1 MKNHTLKG
9 TQHQSRYLYGMS
21 NQENL
26 SSILSGLGIS
36 ALNEMQQT
44 ANKAIL
50 ENSEVRLLAPTGSGK
65 TLAFLLPV
73 SSILTKEEDQVQCLI
88 IVPTRELALQI
99 EQVWRKMATGFKVT
113 CCYGGHD
120 MQTEIRSLSEP
131 PAVLIGTPG
140 RLLDHMHR
148 QSFSYRK
155 IATLVLDEFDK
166 SLELGFQEEMVEISS
181 NLRNVTKRILVSAT
195 AGSKI
200 PPFIK
205 VKAPVEIDYIT
216 NQNESSGLTLMQVS
230 TEKSDKMTSLL
241 RLLGYLGAESTMIF
255 CNQRDSVEK
264 ISVILKEEGMECAF
278 FHGKLEQEDRERTL
292 IRFRNGSVR
301 YLAATDLAA
310 RGLDIPDVKHVI
322 HFEMPMKG
330 DEFRHR
336 NGRTARMLTEGT
348 AYILQ
353 NAEEKL
359 PEYILYPPKVLT
371 LPSKFVLPPAPVWTT
386 VYISGGKKNKLN
398 KMDIV
403 GFLLQKGKL
412 EKQDLG
418 LIEVKD
424 TISFAAVNRSKVK
437 AMLTLI
443 NEEKMKGKKYKIEVA
458 R

>member
-1 MKNHTLKG
+1 
-9 TQHQSRYLYGMS
+9 MS
-21 NQENL
+21 NHENL
-26 SSILSGLGIS
+26 SAILSGLGIS

-50 ENSEVRLLAPTGSGK
+50 ENAEVRLLAPTGSGK

-73 SSILTKEEDQVQCLI
+73 SSILSRDVDQVQCLI

-99 EQVWRKMATGFKVT
+99 EQVWRKMSTGFKVT

-120 MQTEIRSLSEP
+120 MQTEIRSLTEP

-148 QSFSYRK
+148 QSFSYKK
-155 IATLVLDEFDK
+155 IATLILDEFDK
-166 SLELGFQEEMVEISS
+166 SLELGFQEEMGEISA
-181 NLRNVTKRILVSAT
+181 NLRNVNKRILVSAT

-205 VKAPVEIDYIT
+205 VKSPVEIDFIT
-216 NQNESSGLTLMQVS
+216 NQNEASGLTLKQVIA
-230 TEKSDKMTSLL
+230 EKSDKLTSLL
-241 RLLGYLGAESTMIF
+241 KLLGFLGAESTMIF
-255 CNQRDSVEK
+255 CNQRDTVER
-264 ISVILKEEGMECAF
+264 IAAVLGEEGVECGF

-322 HFEMPMKG
+322 HFEMPMKA

-336 NGRTARMLTEGT
+336 NGRTARMLADGN
-348 AYILQ
+348 AYILLNQ
-353 NAEEKL
+353 DEKL
-359 PEYILYPPKVLT
+359 PDYIVYPPNVLNLPAQYT
-371 LPSKFVLPPAPVWTT
+371 LPPVPEWTT

-403 GFLLQKGKL
+403 GFLIQKGKL
-412 EKQDLG
+412 DKQDLG

-424 TISFAAVNRSKVK
+424 NISFAAINRYKVK
-437 AMLTLI
+437 PMLALVK
-443 NEEKMKGKKYKIEVA
+443 EEKMKGKKFKIEIA